1 MVLINTG
8 RLRVDMTEKKMS
20 ADELKAQEKEFFKL
34 RDRIIEEAD
43 KRKIVLRII
52 GAIAI
57 RTHCPEYKY
66 LEYDL
71 GRMLTDVD
79 FVGYDKDTKRIR
91 QLFLDLDYREDPAIR
106 AMMSGMGMGKM
117 SKRLIFY
124 EDNMGIHSDVFLDE
138 LKFCHIV
145 NFKKR
150 LEIDYPTV
158 TLTDM
163 FLSKLQIVKINE
175 KDVID
180 SIVLLREHEVG
191 PEDKEMINEN
201 YIAKLFSKDWGFW
214 RTATE
219 NLGKIKSF
227 AQNYDKLSDED
238 KKDVVAKIEK
248 LEQRIEKESKSM
260 KWKMRN
266 KVGDKKQW
274 YEDVEEVVR

>member
-1 MVLINTG
+1 M
-8 RLRVDMTEKKMS
+8 D
-20 ADELKAQEKEFFKL
+20 ADELMKQEVEFFKL
-34 RDRIIEEAD
+34 RDRVMEEAD
-43 KRKIVLRII
+43 KRGITLRII

-71 GRMLTDVD
+71 GRMLTDID
-79 FVGYDKDTKRIR
+79 FVGYDKDTKRTR
-91 QLFLDLDYREDPAIR
+91 DLFVDLGYREDPAIR

-124 EDNMGIHSDVFLDE
+124 EDNLGIHSDVFMDE
-138 LKFCHIV
+138 MKFCHV
-145 NFKKR
+145 VSFKGR
-150 LEIDYPTV
+150 LEIDHPTV
-158 TLTDM
+158 PLTDM

-175 KDVID
+175 KDIID
-180 SIVLLREHEVG
+180 SVVLLREHEVG
-191 PEDKEMINEN
+191 SGDKEMVNED
-201 YIAKLFSKDWGFW
+201 YIAKLFAADWGFW

-219 NLGKIKSF
+219 NLEKIKNF
-227 AQNYDKLSDED
+227 AHTYTKLTDED
-238 KKDVVAKIEK
+238 KKDVEKKITQLQE
-248 LEQRIEKESKSM
+248 RIEKEPKSM

>member
-1 MVLINTG
+1 MDVEQL
-8 RLRVDMTEKKMS
+8 KK
-20 ADELKAQEKEFFKL
+20 QEAEFFAL
-34 RDRIIEEAD
+34 RDRLIEEAD
-43 KRKIVLRII
+43 NRKILLRTI

-71 GRMLTDVD
+71 GRMLTDID

-91 QLFLDLDYREDPAIR
+91 QLFVDLDYREDPAIK

-124 EDNMGIHSDVFLDE
+124 EDNLGIHSDVFLDE
-138 LKFCHIV
+138 MKFCHV
-145 NFKKR
+145 VSFKKR

-158 TLTDM
+158 PLSDM
-163 FLSKLQIVKINE
+163 LLSKLQIVKINE
-175 KDVID
+175 KDIID
-180 SIVLLREHEVG
+180 SVVLLREHEVG
-191 PEDKEMINEN
+191 STDKEMVNGD
-201 YIAKLFSKDWGFW
+201 YIAKLFAKDWGFW

-219 NLGKIKSF
+219 NLEKIKNF
-227 AQNYDKLSDED
+227 AQSYDKFTAED
-238 KKDVVAKIEK
+238 KKDITGKIER
-248 LEQRIEKESKSM
+248 LQTRIEKEPKSM

-266 KVGDKKQW
+266 KVGDSKQW

>member
-1 MVLINTG
+1 MKMD
-8 RLRVDMTEKKMS
+8 VDQ
-20 ADELKAQEKEFFKL
+20 LKEQEAEFFKL

-43 KRKIVLRII
+43 ERGIVLRII

-57 RTHCPEYKY
+57 RTHSPEFKY

-71 GRMLTDVD
+71 GRMLTDID
-79 FVGYDKDTKRIR
+79 FVGYEKDTKRIR
-91 QLFLDLDYREDPAIR
+91 QLFVDLDYREDPAIK

-124 EDNMGIHSDVFLDE
+124 EDTLGIHSDVFLDE

-145 NFKKR
+145 NFRKR

-158 TLTDM
+158 SLTDM
-163 FLSKLQIVKINE
+163 LLSKLQIVKINE

-191 PEDKEMINEN
+191 SKDKEMVNED
-201 YIAKLFSKDWGFW
+201 YMAKLFSQDWGFW

-219 NLGKIKSF
+219 NLEKIKTF
-227 AQNYDKLSDED
+227 AQTYEKLTEED
-238 KKDVVAKIEK
+238 KTDVVGK
-248 LEQRIEKESKSM
+248 LERLQARIEKQPKSM
-260 KWKMRN
+260 KWKMRDRI
-266 KVGDKKQW
+266 GDKKQW